1 MGVYGKAIITTAG
14 RNLIAQALAGNESV
28 RFTELKTSDYK
39 YASTASLDALTDIP
53 NVKQTTDITS
63 ALVTANSNVKV
74 SAMVRNSGLTAAYY
88 INTIG
93 IYGNT
98 PGFADT
104 LIAVIPATTGD
115 LVPAYSGSPYSFVFD
130 VNLIIQ
136 NASNL
141 NVSVNDAGVATVAD
155 LNALWEKAYDVY
167 ITNDVSG
174 DVVTFQDG
182 ADMIPMKSVSVNFSP
197 VQSFNGYSKPWGP
210 GMGKNICSQL
220 VVGKYFNPSTGVPAT
235 SSTSASTEKI
245 AVENLNSG
253 ITLSYTIGFRAMM
266 FAWDQDGNFIGR
278 TTGSV
283 YAPSNAFAKTDFSSG
298 SGNKDYNN
306 IKYIALRFYTAD
318 GTPTD
323 ISEILSD
330 QVMLELGTTATA
342 YEPYENICPINS
354 HSTSTVTRCGLNLLE
369 NNATVS
375 RSSAITIEKNS
386 DGSIIING
394 ETSRNEIPI
403 YNFKTNA
410 SLNNQNNGEK
420 TIPNGTWYV
429 STGNESANIRLQII
443 GSNSP
448 QGTSGVAVIGNTNAG
463 NITINDSYKYN
474 WVRLILGAD
483 TYEDEIV
490 YPMIC
495 PVSESD
501 SAYIPYD
508 GAKYTNNLP
517 TKFFGGTVD
526 FVSGLVSSEW
536 AEISSYSGETLPGE
550 WLSSYDVYA
559 PGTTPTNGAQ
569 VVYKRSTPVVTQV
582 EPKDIYSVYG
592 INTVWS
598 DQNNI
603 DVAYRADTKLY
614 IDAKIAETQALALEN
629 S

>member
-53 NVKQTTDITS
+53 NVKQTTNITS

-74 SAMVRNSGLTAAYY
+74 SAMIRNSGLTAAYY
-88 INTIG
+88 VNTIG

-98 PGFADT
+98 PGFPDT
-104 LIAVIPATTGD
+104 LIAVISAVTGD

-167 ITNDVSG
+167 ITNEVSG
-174 DVVTFQDG
+174 DVVTFPDG
-182 ADMIPMKSVSVNFSP
+182 ADMIPMKSVSVNFLP

-210 GMGKNICSQL
+210 GAGKNILDLDSLNEFKRENGIVFTHNSDGTITANGQ
-220 VVGKYFNPSTGVPAT
+220 AT
-235 SSTSASTEKI
+235 SQSQIYWAVPGTLAATWAGCILNGCVNISGCSILIELQASPYTNYATDTGIGANISNSI
-245 AVENLNSG
+245 ANV
-253 ITLSYTIGFRAMM
+253 
-266 FAWDQDGNFIGR
+266 GNAQLWLFIR
-278 TTGSV
+278 
-283 YAPSNAFAKTDFSSG
+283 
-298 SGNKDYNN
+298 
-306 IKYIALRFYTAD
+306 IA
-318 GTPTD
+318 
-323 ISEILSD
+323 S
-330 QVMLELGTTATA
+330 GTTLNNVTFKPMIRNASESDA
-342 YEPYENICPINS
+342 SYEPYSNICPINGWNTANITNAGKNLIPS
-354 HSTSTVTRCGLNLLE
+354 AFANGEIDGVTYS
-369 NNATVS
+369 VQP
-375 RSSAITIEKNS
+375 
-386 DGSIIING
+386 DGSIKATGI
-394 ETSRNEIPI
+394 
-403 YNFKTNA
+403 
-410 SLNNQNNGEK
+410 
-420 TIPNGTWYV
+420 
-429 STGNESANIRLQII
+429 STGDRAYFGVNG
-443 GSNSP
+443 GSVFLPVGNYIL
-448 QGTSGVAVIGNTNAG
+448 SG
-463 NITINDSYKYN
+463 
-474 WVRLILGAD
+474 GAD
-483 TYEDEIV
+483 TSADLRITLAILSDRTRYYECVSANQEVSFSVSDDVTKMSLYLRTNGGNKAINGTI
-490 YPMIC
+490 YPMIRSASITN
-495 PVSESD
+495 SEYS
-501 SAYIPYD
+501 SYNRATKTI
-508 GAKYTNNLP
+508 NLP
-517 TKFFGGTVD
+517 TGFFGGSVD
-526 FVSGLVSSEW
+526 FVSGLVNSEW
-536 AEISSYSGETLPGE
+536 AEISNYSGESLPGE

-592 INTVWS
+592 INTAWS

>member
-1 MGVYGKAIITTAG
+1 MGVYRKAIITTAG

-39 YASTASLDALTDIP
+39 YSSTTSLDALIDIP
-53 NVKQTTDITS
+53 NIKQTTNITS
-63 ALVTANSNVKV
+63 ALVTANANVRV
-74 SAMVRNSGLTAAYY
+74 SAMVRNSGVTAAYY

-167 ITNDVSG
+167 ITNEVSG
-174 DVVTFQDG
+174 DVVTFPDG
-182 ADMIPMKSVSVNFSP
+182 ADMIPMKSVSVDFLP

-210 GMGKNICSQL
+210 GMGKNICSPL
-220 VVGKYFNPSTGVPAT
+220 IVGQYYDISTGRPIT

-245 AVENLNSG
+245 AVDNLNTG
-253 ITLSYTIGFRAMM
+253 ITLSYTAGFRTMLY
-266 FAWDQDGNFIGR
+266 AWDEDGNFIGR
-278 TTGSV
+278 TPGGIRT
-283 YAPSNAFAKTDFSSG
+283 PSASFTKTEFSSG
-298 SGNKDYNN
+298 SGNKAYDT
-306 IKYIALRFYTAD
+306 IRYIALRFYTAD
-318 GTPTD
+318 GTSTD

-330 QVMLELGTTATA
+330 QVMLELGTMATA
-342 YEPYENICPINS
+342 YEPYENICPVNG
-354 HSTSTVTRCGLNLLE
+354 HTAATVTRTGKNLYDDSSIYHGYYVQNGPTQMTPDEAYRTAIINLPAGTYTFSCDLPSIYLLRYAID
-369 NNATVS
+369 NTNTRVDAARSTLTFTLSQAATVRICFRKADS
-375 RSSAITIEKNS
+375 EIITERFNTQIEK
-386 DGSIIING
+386 GTEATAHEPYEG
-394 ETSRNEIPI
+394 AI
-403 YNFKTNA
+403 YVT
-410 SLNNQNNGEK
+410 
-420 TIPNGTWYV
+420 
-429 STGNESANIRLQII
+429 
-443 GSNSP
+443 
-448 QGTSGVAVIGNTNAG
+448 
-463 NITINDSYKYN
+463 
-474 WVRLILGAD
+474 
-483 TYEDEIV
+483 
-490 YPMIC
+490 
-495 PVSESD
+495 
-501 SAYIPYD
+501 
-508 GAKYTNNLP
+508 NLP
-517 TKFFGGTVD
+517 SAFFGGTID

-559 PGTTPTNGAQ
+559 TGTTPTNGAQ
-569 VVYKRSTPVVTQV
+569 VVYKRSTPVIGQV
-582 EPKDIYSVYG
+582 DPKDIYSVYG
-592 INTVWS
+592 INTAWS

>member
-39 YASTASLDALTDIP
+39 YASGADIEALTDIP

-74 SAMVRNSGLTAAYY
+74 SAMIRNSGLTEAYY

-115 LVPAYSGSPYSFVFD
+115 LVPAYSGSPFSFVFD

-167 ITNDVSG
+167 ITNEVSG
-174 DVVTFQDG
+174 DVVTFPDG

-197 VQSFNGYSKPWGP
+197 LQPLNGYSKPWGP
-210 GMGKNICSQL
+210 GMGGNVLPYLNAREGTYSGVTFSCDGAGTLTMKGTATGNDFFTFFFPKPFVIPDGTTYKICFL
-220 VVGKYFNPSTGVPAT
+220 NNEAH
-235 SSTSASTEKI
+235 TESI
-245 AVENLNSG
+245 
-253 ITLSYTIGFRAMM
+253 
-266 FAWDQDGNFIGR
+266 
-278 TTGSV
+278 
-283 YAPSNAFAKTDFSSG
+283 
-298 SGNKDYNN
+298 
-306 IKYIALRFYTAD
+306 LRFMNESTTIIGWNI
-318 GTPTD
+318 GTINREAEYVE
-323 ISEILSD
+323 ISGKTLTGIRLYCTNGVTYNLTMKPMFVLKTETVTSYI
-330 QVMLELGTTATA
+330 
-342 YEPYENICPINS
+342 PYANICPISGWNAANITRIGKNLIS
-354 HSTSTVTRCGLNLLE
+354 FKERLIAWGSIYSEIDNNTFVVTATGAGYRSPYQFSETDIDVTLSGTITNLGGGFWRIDLLDST
-369 NNATVS
+369 NATVGILDAGTTHV
-375 RSSAITIEKNS
+375 SAKASKIRLNYTTV
-386 DGSIIING
+386 GSG
-394 ETSRNEIPI
+394 G
-403 YNFKTNA
+403 
-410 SLNNQNNGEK
+410 QM
-420 TIPNGTWYV
+420 
-429 STGNESANIRLQII
+429 ANIQLEL
-443 GSNSP
+443 GSSFT
-448 QGTSGVAVIGNTNAG
+448 G
-463 NITINDSYKYN
+463 YK
-474 WVRLILGAD
+474 
-483 TYEDEIV
+483 
-490 YPMIC
+490 
-495 PVSESD
+495 
-501 SAYIPYD
+501 PYTR
-508 GAKYTNNLP
+508 ATYTNNLP
-517 TKFFGGTVD
+517 SAFFGGTVD

-550 WLSSYDVYA
+550 WLSSYDAYA

-592 INTVWS
+592 INTIWS

>member
-74 SAMVRNSGLTAAYY
+74 SAMIRNSGLTAAYY

-98 PGFADT
+98 PGFSDT
-104 LIAVIPATTGD
+104 LIAVISAVTGD
-115 LVPAYSGSPYSFVFD
+115 LVPAYSGAPYSFVFD

-167 ITNDVSG
+167 ITNEVSG
-174 DVVTFQDG
+174 DVVTFPDG
-182 ADMIPMKSVSVNFSP
+182 ADMIPMKSVSVNFLP
-197 VQSFNGYSKPWGP
+197 VQSFNGYSRPWGP
-210 GMGKNICSQL
+210 GMGKNICSPI
-220 VVGKYFNPSTGVPAT
+220 VVGETYDISTGEP
-235 SSTSASTEKI
+235 SRGGNSASTEKI
-245 AVENLNSG
+245 AVDNLNNG
-253 ITLSYTIGFRAMM
+253 ITLTYSLTFKAMM
-266 FAWDQDGNFIGR
+266 FAWDGNGDFVGR
-278 TTGSV
+278 TYSGLFFPTHT
-283 YAPSNAFAKTDFSSG
+283 FAKTDFMAG
-298 SGNKDYNN
+298 NGNKAYDS
-306 IKYIALRFYTAD
+306 IKFIALRFYSD
-318 GTPTD
+318 
-323 ISEILSD
+323 SETLPNINDILSD
-330 QVMLELGTTATA
+330 QIMLEIGSTATA
-342 YEPYENICPINS
+342 YEPYENICPIS
-354 HSTSTVTRCGLNLLE
+354 GHTSVMATRRGKNIC
-369 NNATVS
+369 
-375 RSSAITIEKNS
+375 SSLAFGFYYN
-386 DGSIIING
+386 IN
-394 ETSRNEIPI
+394 T
-403 YNFKTNA
+403 
-410 SLNNQNNGEK
+410 GEK
-420 TIPNGTWYV
+420 TNVNNSV
-429 STGNESANIRLQII
+429 STEKIITNGISDGVTLSYNSAFRAMLYAWDSSGDFVGRTAGGVYSPHTTFQKSNFSAGQGNKNYDDIKYIALRVFTESPSTENIKDALSDQVMLEI
-443 GSNSP
+443 GATATAYEPYAGVSF
-448 QGTSGVAVIGNTNAG
+448 TS
-463 NITINDSYKYN
+463 
-474 WVRLILGAD
+474 
-483 TYEDEIV
+483 
-490 YPMIC
+490 
-495 PVSESD
+495 
-501 SAYIPYD
+501 
-508 GAKYTNNLP
+508 NLP
-517 TKFFGGTVD
+517 SAFFGGTAD
-526 FVSGLVSSEW
+526 LVSGLVSSEW
-536 AEISSYSGETLPGE
+536 AGISSYSGEALPGE

-569 VVYKRSTPVVTQV
+569 VVYKRSTPVVSQI

>member
-1 MGVYGKAIITTAG
+1 MGVYRKAIITTAG

-39 YASTASLDALTDIP
+39 YASTASLDALIDIP
-53 NVKQTTDITS
+53 NVKQTTNITS
-63 ALVTANSNVKV
+63 ALVTANANVKV
-74 SAMVRNSGLTAAYY
+74 SAMIRNSGLTASYY

-115 LVPAYSGSPYSFVFD
+115 LVPAYSGSPYSFAFD

-167 ITNDVSG
+167 ITNEVSG
-174 DVVTFQDG
+174 DVVTFPDG
-182 ADMIPMKSVSVNFSP
+182 ADMIPMKSVSVNFLP

-210 GMGKNICSQL
+210 GMGKNICSPL
-220 VVGKYFNPSTGVPAT
+220 VVGQYYNISTGLPAT
-235 SSTSASTEKI
+235 SSNSASTEKI
-245 AVENLNSG
+245 TVENLNNG
-253 ITLSYTIGFRAMM
+253 ITLSYTIEFRAMM

-278 TTGSV
+278 TAGSV
-283 YAPSNAFAKTDFSSG
+283 YAPTHAFAKTDFSSG
-298 SGNKDYNN
+298 SGNKAYDT
-306 IKYIALRFYTAD
+306 IRYIALRFYTAE

-342 YEPYENICPINS
+342 YEPYENICPVNG
-354 HSTSTVTRCGLNLLE
+354 HTAATVTRTGKNLYDDSSIYHGHYVQNRPTQMTPDEAYRTVIINLPAGTYTFSCDLPSIYLLRYAID
-369 NNATVS
+369 NANTHVVAAQSTLTFTLSNAATVRICFRKEDS
-375 RSSAITIEKNS
+375 EIITERFNTQIEK
-386 DGSIIING
+386 
-394 ETSRNEIPI
+394 
-403 YNFKTNA
+403 
-410 SLNNQNNGEK
+410 
-420 TIPNGTWYV
+420 GTEATAYEPYEGATYV
-429 STGNESANIRLQII
+429 T
-443 GSNSP
+443 
-448 QGTSGVAVIGNTNAG
+448 
-463 NITINDSYKYN
+463 
-474 WVRLILGAD
+474 
-483 TYEDEIV
+483 
-490 YPMIC
+490 
-495 PVSESD
+495 
-501 SAYIPYD
+501 
-508 GAKYTNNLP
+508 NLP
-517 TKFFGGTVD
+517 SAFFGGTVD

-536 AEISSYSGETLPGE
+536 AEISNYSGETLPGE

-559 PGTTPTNGAQ
+559 PGTNPTNGAQ
-569 VVYKRSTPVVTQV
+569 VVYKRSTPVVSQV
-582 EPKDIYSVYG
+582 EQKDIYSVYG
-592 INTVWS
+592 INTAWS

>member
-74 SAMVRNSGLTAAYY
+74 SAMIRNSGLTAAYY

-104 LIAVIPATTGD
+104 LIAVISAVTGD
-115 LVPAYSGSPYSFVFD
+115 LVPAYSGSPFSFVFD

-167 ITNDVSG
+167 ITNEVSG
-174 DVVTFQDG
+174 DVVTFPDG

-197 VQSFNGYSKPWGP
+197 IQSFNGYDAPWPAG
-210 GMGKNICSQL
+210 GGKNLLNDTINDIGTFSGVTVSQNEKGQFVL
-220 VVGKYFNPSTGVPAT
+220 NGTATMNNSIRVGVATLPAGSYVLNGMKSTGD
-235 SSTSASTEKI
+235 SSTFFMNIAPMWNGVGNQNLYSGEYSGTSDTERQYTVRIYFRSGQRFNNMIFEPMIRLASESDAT
-245 AVENLNSG
+245 
-253 ITLSYTIGFRAMM
+253 
-266 FAWDQDGNFIGR
+266 FA
-278 TTGSV
+278 
-283 YAPSNAFAKTDFSSG
+283 
-298 SGNKDYNN
+298 
-306 IKYIALRFYTAD
+306 
-318 GTPTD
+318 
-323 ISEILSD
+323 
-330 QVMLELGTTATA
+330 
-342 YEPYENICPINS
+342 PYSNICPISGWNAVK
-354 HSTSTVTRCGLNLLE
+354 VTRTGKNLVDISQF
-369 NNATVS
+369 ATQYPNDCS
-375 RSSAITIEKNS
+375 FS
-386 DGSIIING
+386 DGVLSV
-394 ETSRNEIPI
+394 
-403 YNFKTNA
+403 KTNTILYTRGISVDIPA
-410 SLNNQNNGEK
+410 GSILNFAVEYGTATNFRARLVYDDDTISGISMPPYQIPKHVKALRLDWSNNGTFLLKNFQVEL
-420 TIPNGTWYV
+420 G
-429 STGNESANIRLQII
+429 STATGYE
-443 GSNSP
+443 P
-448 QGTSGVAVIGNTNAG
+448 YT
-463 NITINDSYKYN
+463 
-474 WVRLILGAD
+474 GA
-483 TYEDEIV
+483 T
-490 YPMIC
+490 
-495 PVSESD
+495 
-501 SAYIPYD
+501 
-508 GAKYTNNLP
+508 YTNNLP
-517 TKFFGGTVD
+517 SAFFGGTMD

-569 VVYKRSTPVVTQV
+569 VVYKRSTPVVSQI

-603 DVAYRADTKLY
+603 NLAYRADTKLY